1 MRSSIFTALLL
12 VFSFSGINAQK
23 LTEKQE
29 ITGTFGSGDYA
40 PMWHMSN
47 RQGLVSDE
55 KSSAFTRLGIGG
67 EHKFSKTGIAL
78 NWEFDFAVGMNLA
91 STIFVQQAYIDINWK
106 KVQLSV
112 GQKERWQGVVNHRL
126 SSGSLTE
133 SGNARPVPQIRFELP
148 DYWNIPKLGGWLGI
162 KGHIAYGIFTDGNW
176 QKDFAAPGT
185 EYTKNV
191 LYHSKSGFMRIGNE
205 EKFPLTAE
213 LGLHMVTQFGGTTYN
228 YDNVP
233 GATLKS
239 PTRPKDFWTAFFP
252 TSGDEAYDIGD
263 QANVAGNMLGS
274 WMGAISWNEKDWK
287 LRAYYE
293 HTFEDHSQM
302 FMEYGIWT
310 EQLVGLELELRNF
323 KWIKG
328 IAIEYFNLKN
338 QCGPIY
344 HDTSSAIP
352 DQISCRDDNYNHGKY
367 LGWFNYGQI
376 IGTPLCTSPIY
387 NKDRNIICYNNR
399 VEAFHIGVEG
409 SPLEWLDYRM
419 LLTRSNNWGTY
430 ENPFKDIKKNTSGL
444 FELTFKPKALENW
457 SITTSFAFDNGDLY
471 DNNNGCMISV
481 KRFGIIDF
489 NDIKKLFNK

>member
-47 RQGLVSDE
+47 RQGLVSNE

-67 EHKFSKTGIAL
+67 EHKFSKTNIAL

-133 SGNARPVPQIRFELP
+133 SGNARPVPQVRFELP
-148 DYWNIPKLGGWLGI
+148 EYWNIPGLGGWIGI

-185 EYTKNV
+185 AYTKNV
-191 LYHSKSGFMRIGNE
+191 LYHSKAGFMRIGNE

-213 LGLHMVTQFGGTTYN
+213 LGLHMVTQFGGKCYN
-228 YDNVP
+228 FSNEP
-233 GATLKS
+233 GMNYKN
-239 PTRPKDFWTAFFP
+239 PTRLKDFWTAFMP
-252 TSGDEAYDIGD
+252 SKGDDSYHGMD
-263 QANVAGNMLGS
+263 QANIVGNMLGS
-274 WMGAISWNEKDWK
+274 WMAAITWNDKAWK

-302 FMEYGIWT
+302 FMEYGLWT
-310 EQLVGLELELRNF
+310 EQLVGIELELKKF
-323 KWIKG
+323 KWVKG
-328 IAIEYFNLKN
+328 VALEYFNLKN
-338 QCGPIY
+338 HSGPIY
-344 HDTSSAIP
+344 HDSTAEIP
-352 DQISCRDDNYNHGKY
+352 DQISCGDDNYNHAWYG
-367 LGWFNYGQI
+367 GWFNYGQM
-376 IGTPLCTSPIY
+376 IGTPLCSSPIY
-387 NKDRNIICYNNR
+387 NKDLLTCLNNR
-399 VEAFHIGVEG
+399 VEAFHMGVEG
-409 SPLEWLDYRM
+409 SPLDWLDYRM

-430 ENPFKDIKKNTSGL
+430 DHPFKDIKQNVSGL
-444 FELTFKPKALENW
+444 FELTFKPKMLKNW
-457 SITTSFAFDNGDLY
+457 SITTSFAFDSGDLY
-471 DNNNGCMISV
+471 DNNYGGMISV
-481 KRFGIIDF
+481 KRYGVLDF
-489 NDIKKLFNK
+489 KEIKKMFKK